1 MTRVQSEKNATIQT
15 LQQLLNS
22 KEHEVQVQLTRTIA
36 SCRHSVS
43 WGATVSQKKKGERDS
58 RRFSRAN

>member
-22 KEHEVQVQLTRTIA
+22 KEHEIQVQLTRTIA
-36 SCRHSVS
+36 SCRRSVS
-43 WGATVSQKKKGERDS
+43 WGATASQQKGKRDS

>member
-22 KEHEVQVQLTRTIA
+22 KEHEIQVQLTRTIA
-36 SCRHSVS
+36 SCRRSVS
-43 WGATVSQKKKGERDS
+43 WGVTASQQKGKPRDS